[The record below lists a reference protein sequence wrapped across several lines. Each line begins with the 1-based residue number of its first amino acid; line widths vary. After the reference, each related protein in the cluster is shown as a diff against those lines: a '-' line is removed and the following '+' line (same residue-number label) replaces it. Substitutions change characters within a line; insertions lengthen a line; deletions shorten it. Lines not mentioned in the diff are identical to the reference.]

1 MKNNIQKFLSKTE
14 SEIKNAYD
22 SSFEQSTADGLSIKF
37 PFVGQIKVI
46 LEIVFAVIILF
57 LLLQIL
63 NCVKYIFPVFKKRS
77 KVASECFI

>member
-1 MKNNIQKFLSKTE
+1 M
-14 SEIKNAYD
+14 KNAYD
-22 SSFEQSTADGLSIKF
+22 SPFEQSTADGLSIKF

-63 NCVKYIFPVFKKRS
+63 HCLKYSFSVLKNRS
-77 KVASECFI
+77 NVAAECFI